1 MNKKKPVSG
10 SGSVVSRATQQS
22 RGRRIGKGK
31 KNYQSNGSAVA
42 IQGRFQGQGGRFN
55 QVTAFSLWWYMF
67 LEIHGI

>member
-22 RGRRIGKGK
+22 RGRRIGKDK
-31 KNYQSNGSAVA
+31 KNYQNSGSAVA

-55 QVTAFSLWWYMF
+55 QVTAFSLCYMF